1 MKTLIIT
8 CLIFSA
14 FCFFLLWLFKNK
26 VVKGMVGEIFVGF
39 FLKKLLDKDQYQV
52 MNDILIPDR
61 KGGTTQID
69 HIVFSKFGIFVVETK
84 NWGGKIYGEADS
96 EYWKQYFFGNK
107 PENLFNPIKQN
118 IKHIKCLAELTGASE
133 KCFMSAVIVLGFS
146 ILKNKDRI
154 PESVGHSIPGLIN
167 YIKSYR
173 EEIMTADELAAVVA
187 AVKKHRLKNSLHNRR
202 AHTEYVKNNIIANKK
217 SAGKRAPERVP
228 AAVNIQE
235 TAVAV
240 EVAEE
245 PERPDPPRFCPICG
259 SLMVERVASKGK
271 NQGKLFWGCS
281 KYPCPGRRFK

>member
-14 FCFFLLWLFKNK
+14 FCFFLLWLFRKNS
-26 VVKGMVGEIFVGF
+26 VKGMAGEIFVGY
-39 FLKKLLDKDQYQV
+39 FLKKLLDKDQYQIV
-52 MNDILIPDR
+52 NDVLIPDQY
-61 KGGTTQID
+61 GGTTQID
-69 HIVFSKFGIFVVETK
+69 HIVFSQYGIFVIETK

-107 PENLFNPIKQN
+107 PNNHSNPIKQN

-173 EEIMTADELAAVVA
+173 EEIMTAEELAAIVETIA
-187 AVKKHRLKNSLHNRR
+187 KHRLKNSFRNKR
-202 AHTEYVKNNIIANKK
+202 AHTKYVKDNIIAKK
-217 SAGKRAPERVP
+217 QSAGKRVPKSEP
-228 AAVNIQE
+228 AAENIQE

-259 SLMVERVASKGK
+259 SLMVERVSGKGK
-271 NQGKLFWGCS
+271 NQGQLFWGCS

>member
-26 VVKGMVGEIFVGF
+26 VVKGMAGEMFVGF
-39 FLKKLLDKDQYQV
+39 CLKKLLDKDQYQV
-52 MNDILIPDR
+52 ISDILIPDR
-61 KGGTTQID
+61 NGGTTQID

-84 NWGGKIYGEADS
+84 NWGGKIYGEANS

-107 PENLFNPIKQN
+107 PNKFSNPIKQN
-118 IKHIKCLAELTGASE
+118 IKHIKCLAEVTGAPE
-133 KCFMSAVIVLGFS
+133 KCFINTIIFCGST
-146 ILKNKDRI
+146 LKNRDRI
-154 PESVGHSIPGLIN
+154 PASVVPGVTSLIN
-167 YIKSYR
+167 YIKSYC
-173 EEIMTADELAAVVA
+173 EELMTAEELAA
-187 AVKKHRLKNSLHNRR
+187 AVDAIEKHRLKNSLHNRR

-245 PERPDPPRFCPICG
+245 PERPDPPRLCPICG
-259 SLMVERVASKGK
+259 SLMVERVSGKGK